1 MAAADDDRNYRR
13 EDDRGSEDPDRKGW
27 PRLEFHNRETIGE
40 CGRGRVGCSN
50 CETRD
55 ASGSV
60 AKRSRE
66 WGFLRSEDQLRTEPG
81 RIAPSSRAQ
90 SRDPVAR
97 REQFHRVLRLRFAP
111 LRMTSQQRQGFSFAM
126 LDLIHRALLR

>member
-27 PRLEFHNRETIGE
+27 PRLEFHNREIIGE
-40 CGRGRVGCSN
+40 CGRGRIGCSN
-50 CETRD
+50 CEASD

-81 RIAPSSRAQ
+81 RITKRPARRHLSSRAQ
-90 SRDPVAR
+90 SRD
-97 REQFHRVLRLRFAP
+97 LL
-111 LRMTSQQRQGFSFAM
+111 
-126 LDLIHRALLR
+126 LLRASTRISGADAPSRR